1 MAAGIDQVMGGA
13 MATEHLLA
21 LGHQHVAH
29 VTGPLDW
36 LEASQRRSGWQ
47 EAHRRRS
54 VVPGPEVNGDWS
66 AHSGYDA
73 GLWIADD
80 PSVTAVF
87 AANDAMALGVLK
99 ALHERGRRVPEEMS
113 VVGFDD
119 TPEAAYFWPALT
131 TVSQDFERLGHQALD
146 LTLRASRASPRRR
159 RRWPSPSWSCAAP
172 PRRRPEPTGRVAL
185 VLAFTRWSATCSA
198 RCPTA
203 VKCTFSRSVGH
214 PASSWA
220 S

>member
-1 MAAGIDQVMGGA
+1 MDRLLGESVEAIVVAVAHRVASERVFALDLPLPLVVVQGVVVGQPMAAGIDQVMGGA

-47 EAHRRRS
+47 EAHRRRG

-80 PSVTAVF
+80 PRSRRCSPPTTRWPSASSRRCTSG
-87 AANDAMALGVLK
+87 AAG
-99 ALHERGRRVPEEMS
+99 
-113 VVGFDD
+113 
-119 TPEAAYFWPALT
+119 
-131 TVSQDFERLGHQALD
+131 
-146 LTLRASRASPRRR
+146 SPRR
-159 RRWPSPSWSCAAP
+159 
-172 PRRRPEPTGRVAL
+172 
-185 VLAFTRWSATCSA
+185 
-198 RCPTA
+198 
-203 VKCTFSRSVGH
+203 
-214 PASSWA
+214 
-220 S
+220 